1 MVGREDL
8 MNAIALNSS
17 IFNGARVVGPAVAG
31 VLVALIGEGWCF
43 CANGASYLAVIA
55 GLLLMRITPVP
66 HPPATNGT
74 LSHIGEGL
82 RFVFSHRPIRDLLLL
97 VGLMSMT
104 AMPYAVLMP
113 VFAKE
118 ILGKGA
124 QGLGMLMGAAGVG
137 AFLGALGL
145 ASRKGVR
152 GLPALVAAGAASLGT
167 SLILFSLSRTFWLS
181 LVLLVPVG
189 GSTMVQMGCAN
200 TLLQSMTPDH
210 LRGRVMA
217 CYTVMFMGMAPA
229 GALLAGVLAGHLG
242 APGTVALGGSLALVG
257 ALAFILRLP
266 QSRAEGER
274 LLDDQGVPSE
284 AAPPM
289 DAGVDPA
296 R

>member
-1 MVGREDL
+1 
-8 MNAIALNSS
+8 
-17 IFNGARVVGPAVAG
+17 
-31 VLVALIGEGWCF
+31 
-43 CANGASYLAVIA
+43 
-55 GLLLMRITPVP
+55 
-66 HPPATNGT
+66 
-74 LSHIGEGL
+74 
-82 RFVFSHRPIRDLLLL
+82 
-97 VGLMSMT
+97 
-104 AMPYAVLMP
+104 
-113 VFAKE
+113 
-118 ILGKGA
+118 
-124 QGLGMLMGAAGVG
+124 
-137 AFLGALGL
+137 
-145 ASRKGVR
+145 
-152 GLPALVAAGAASLGT
+152 VAAGAASLGT